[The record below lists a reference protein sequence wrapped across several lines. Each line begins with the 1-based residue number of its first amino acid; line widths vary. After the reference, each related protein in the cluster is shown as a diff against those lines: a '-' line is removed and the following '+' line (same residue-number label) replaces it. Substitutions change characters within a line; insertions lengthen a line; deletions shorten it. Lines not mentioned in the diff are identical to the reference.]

1 MSKRCYYETLDVDRN
16 ASSDQLKSAFRKLA
30 MKCHPDRNPD
40 NPEAEQQFKEI
51 NEAYDILKDDQRRAA
66 YDQFGHAAFENG
78 GMGQQGGF
86 GQEFGFN
93 SSFADVFDDLFSEFV
108 GGRRSNQRN
117 RGSDM
122 RYNLEITLEEAHNG
136 KAAEIRVPSSVTCD
150 DCTGTGAADG
160 ANPIT
165 CPTCSGRG
173 KVRSQQGFF
182 TVERTCPTCHGQGR
196 IIQDPCSS
204 CMGTGRLQKERT
216 LSINIPEGVEEG
228 TRIRLA
234 GEGEA
239 GLRGG
244 GAGDLYIFISVAPH
258 DIFQRDGMDLFCRIP
273 ISITTAALGGQL
285 EVPVISGGRTR
296 VTIPDGT
303 QSGRQFRLRGKGMPG
318 LRGQGKGD
326 LYVQTMVETPVKLTK
341 KQKEL
346 LKEFEASASDNN
358 NPESTGFFSKV
369 RQFWDELSEQKTS

>member
-1 MSKRCYYETLDVDRN
+1 MTKRCYYEVLNVERN
-16 ASSDQLKSAFRKLA
+16 ASADQLKSAFRKLA
-30 MKCHPDRNPD
+30 MKFHPDRNPD
-40 NPEAEQQFKEI
+40 NPDSEHKFKEI
-51 NEAYDILKDDQRRAA
+51 NEAYEILKDEQRRAA

-78 GMGQQGGF
+78 GMGGQGNGF
-86 GQEFGFN
+86 GSDFGFG

-108 GGRRSNQRN
+108 GGRRGGQRN

-122 RYNLEITLEEAHNG
+122 RYNLEITLEEAFHG
-136 KAAEIRVPSSVTCD
+136 KKTEIRVPTSVTCEP
-150 DCTGTGAADG
+150 CGGTGAAEG
-160 ANPIT
+160 ASPIM
-165 CPTCSGRG
+165 CPTCSGHG

-196 IIQDPCSS
+196 IIQDPCSV
-204 CMGTGRLQKERT
+204 CMGAGRVQKDRT

-244 GAGDLYIFISVAPH
+244 GAGDLYIFLSIAPH
-258 DIFQRDGMDLFCRIP
+258 EIFQRDGMDLFCRVP
-273 ISITTAALGGQL
+273 ISIGTAALGGQL
-285 EVPVISGGRTR
+285 DVPLVGGGRSK
-296 VTIPDGT
+296 VTVPEGT
-303 QSGRQFRLRGKGMPG
+303 QTGKQFRLRGKGMPG

-326 LYVQTMVETPVKLTK
+326 LYVQTVVETPVKLTK

-346 LKEFEASASDNN
+346 LREFEDSSSETNT
-358 NPESTGFFSKV
+358 PESSGFFSKV
-369 RQFWDELSEQKTS
+369 RQFWEELND

>member
-1 MSKRCYYETLDVDRN
+1 MSKRCYYDILDVERN

-30 MKCHPDRNPD
+30 MKFHPDRNPD
-40 NPEAEQQFKEI
+40 DPEAEHKFKEI
-51 NEAYDILKDDQRRAA
+51 NEAYEVLKDGQRRAA

-78 GMGQQGGF
+78 GMGSGGGF
-86 GQEFGFN
+86 GGDFGFG

-108 GGRRSNQRN
+108 GGRRGAGQRN

-122 RYNLEITLEEAHNG
+122 RYNMEISLEDAFNG
-136 KAAEIRVPSSVTCD
+136 KKTEIRIPTSVTCER
-150 DCTGTGAADG
+150 CTGTGAAEG
-160 ANPIT
+160 ASPVM
-165 CPTCSGRG
+165 CPTCSGHG

-196 IIQDPCSS
+196 IIQDPCGE
-204 CMGTGRLQKERT
+204 CVGTGRVQKDRT

-239 GLRGG
+239 GIRGG
-244 GAGDLYIFISVAPH
+244 GPGDLYIFLSISPH
-258 DIFQRDGMDLFCRIP
+258 EIFQRDGMDLFCRVP
-273 ISITTAALGGQL
+273 ISITAAALGGHI
-285 EVPVISGGRTR
+285 EVPLLGGGRTKL
-296 VTIPDGT
+296 TLPEGT

-326 LYVQTMVETPVKLTK
+326 LYVQAVVETPVKLTK
-341 KQKEL
+341 RQKEL
-346 LKEFEASASDNN
+346 LKEFDAESSEANT
-358 NPESTGFFSKV
+358 PESTGFFAKV
-369 RQFWDELSEQKTS
+369 RQFWEELND